1 MYRRRRSHYLLALA
15 ALLLI
20 PPLAGQETARLQVR
34 ADSLLREWRQANV
47 LAAVQDSLRA
57 AELTAGHDTIRA
69 GALTI
74 LANPSPLPLA
84 QAAARAWPEI
94 ERFFGSAAPALSRHP
109 VVIQAVD
116 PDTAVLTPQP
126 GGGLRIPWDQSVE
139 QVARALVS
147 SADLGNVDR
156 GVHDWLG
163 GPLTPWLDLSPV
175 RSRVYVQLV
184 ITPSQAVRRCFTGT
198 LASCRD
204 ALSLTDTAGRLAR
217 WYGPAE
223 RRLLVTTTLSG
234 FLSRGVHQPAF
245 LSCAAGNDS
254 VCTDLLESLPS
265 SSVPIPLDYG
275 ARYTL
280 VATAIALGGPE
291 TFSRLLAAPSGP
303 IGARLAAAA
312 GVTEDSLA
320 ARWRADILAARPRPV
335 SLPPGGAWIALTWAG
350 VFMVCALRSSR
361 WRVS

>member
-1 MYRRRRSHYLLALA
+1 MCRASRSHRLLVLA
-15 ALLLI
+15 AILST
-20 PPLAGQETARLQVR
+20 PPLAGQETARLQAR
-34 ADSLLREWRQANV
+34 ADSLLHEWRQANV
-47 LAAVQDSLRA
+47 FAAVQDSLRA
-57 AELTAGHDTIRA
+57 AALIAGHDTIRA

-84 QAAARAWPEI
+84 QAAARAWPEL
-94 ERFFGSAAPALSRHP
+94 ERFFGSAAQSLSRRP
-109 VVIQAVD
+109 VLIEAVD

-126 GGGLRIPWDQSVE
+126 GGGLRIPWDQNVE
-139 QVARALVS
+139 ELTRALVS
-147 SADLGNVDR
+147 SADLGSVDR
-156 GVHDWLG
+156 GLHDWLE
-163 GPLTPWLDLSPV
+163 GPLTVWLDLTPV

-184 ITPSQAVRRCFTGT
+184 TTPSQAVRRCFTGA

-234 FLSRGVHQPAF
+234 LLNRGLHQPAF
-245 LSCAAGNDS
+245 LSCAAGDDS

-265 SSVPIPLDYG
+265 GVPIPLDYG

-280 VATAIALGGPE
+280 VATAISLGGPE
-291 TFSRLLAAPSGP
+291 TFSRLLAAPNEP
-303 IGARLAAAA
+303 IGTRLAAAA

-320 ARWRADILAARPRPV
+320 ARWRSDILAARPKPV
-335 SLPPGGAWIALTWAG
+335 SLPPWGAWIALTWAG
-350 VFMVCALRSSR
+350 VFMGCALRSSR

>member
-1 MYRRRRSHYLLALA
+1 MCRASRSHNLLALA
-15 ALLLI
+15 AILLT
-20 PPLAGQETARLQVR
+20 PHLAGQETPKLQVR

-47 LAAVQDSLRA
+47 FAAVQDSLRA
-57 AELTAGHDTIRA
+57 AALLAGHDTIRV
-69 GALTI
+69 GGLTI
-74 LANPSPLPLA
+74 LANPSPLPIA

-109 VVIQAVD
+109 VLIQAVD

-126 GGGLRIPWDQSVE
+126 GGGLRIPWDQNVD
-139 QVARALVS
+139 QLTRLLVS

-156 GVHDWLG
+156 GLHDWLG
-163 GPLTPWLDLSPV
+163 GPLTPWLDLRPV

-184 ITPSQAVRRCFTGT
+184 TAPSQVVRRCFSGA
-198 LASCRD
+198 LEPCRD
-204 ALSLTDTAGRLAR
+204 ALLLTDTAGRLTR

-234 FLSRGVHQPAF
+234 FLNRGLHQPAF
-245 LSCAAGNDS
+245 LSCAAGSDS
-254 VCTDLLESLPS
+254 LCTDLLESLPP
-265 SSVPIPLDYG
+265 SSVPLPLDYG

-291 TFSRLLAAPSGP
+291 TFARLLAAPNGP
-303 IGARLAAAA
+303 IGRRLAQAA

-320 ARWRADILAARPRPV
+320 ARWRADILAARPKPV
-335 SLPPGGAWIALTWAG
+335 SLPPWGAWIALAWAG
-350 VFMVCALRSSR
+350 VFMGCALRSSR